1 MASFTDAISTF
12 NPYIQELPIDAMV
25 QVGMYKQQQYD
36 QGVQKIQS
44 YIDNIAG
51 MDIIKDPQKKYL
63 QSKLNELGS
72 NLKKFAAA
80 DFSDN
85 QLVNSVGGMASQ
97 LAKDPI
103 IQSGVYSTARIR
115 KGMQQVEAD
124 KKSGNYN
131 PNNETVFNDDV
142 NKYLNDGKLD
152 SSFNGEYSTFFDYN
166 KFVKEQFD
174 ALKPGGYTF
183 NQIFKTDSNGDPKLV
198 QRRDAKGNPV
208 GKPYYEYS
216 DYMTTVEYEGNMPE
230 VVKSTMNQILSDGRV
245 KKQLGIEGRATYRGY
260 NAEQLNKTLLD
271 TKEEII
277 DNEYD
282 DLLGLLLYK
291 TSGTQTIQGKNIDEL
306 ITAQEEKI
314 ENTTKSY
321 DDMAKMAL
329 ENPDAVKSKLFTDS
343 FVSNATTRYS
353 AMKTKTTIGA
363 NPAADFQFKL
373 TVEANRIQ
381 EAQNKLTYE
390 MNRDA
395 LERQLKERLNTR
407 SVNASI
413 FAASLRGKNAG
424 GIKLIDADGDGIFDS
439 FDEEPGS
446 AGFGGGAG
454 GAGGGG
460 LFAPRPGQQP
470 SDEATY
476 LNSFDSGVETK
487 AANFKNAQS
496 SLIYNGILRAVPSN
510 DKVMERLR
518 TSNPGLSETELMNM
532 MVDRVKRRAGES
544 TDQVRSRLA
553 LQAMTTYGKMTN
565 KQRDANSDFVDSVNM
580 YSQAQKGWSAMSAL
594 NQSINKQIETNAGT
608 EVAKAASLKNIK
620 PLKGEYQGKKFTLT
634 PSQQYDLALYMHG
647 NMSGIGI
654 NYGGRKLAGEQA
666 AKRLSAAGL
675 GFLLDQAERQSGSVA
690 LASGQL
696 LTGAIRGVQSL
707 WAGAKDVLGAQDY
720 ASLDWGSVLNLTKNL
735 DSELFEKAR
744 SEKVKA
750 IKQRYA
756 VQPNLE
762 MSVITGDVETDRS
775 TVRNLSE
782 IAATSVEYGQNLA
795 TRDDVK
801 GFGKAIADP
810 KFLEEGGSLQVRVIN
825 AETGNPQVEVVAG
838 NAEDGRMGA
847 IVLTRDE
854 ALQRGV
860 NVDALYESPQTKA
873 VRDMAGAYGG
883 KTTPLDVKSKD
894 NYYTGN
900 TWFSKNDIP
909 ALRSYPNDVKANFF
923 QQSGRWY
930 GQLYINT
937 PKGVISRTTT
947 GNPNLQ
953 ATVQRVQSLTGPM
966 IDSLSNE

>member
-12 NPYIQELPIDAMV
+12 NPYIQELPIEAMV
-25 QVGMYKQQQYD
+25 QVGMYKQQKYD
-36 QGVQKIQS
+36 EGVQKIQS

-97 LAKDPI
+97 LARDPI
-103 IQSGVYSTARIR
+103 IQRGVYSTARIR
-115 KGMQQVEAD
+115 KGMQQIEAD
-124 KKSGNYN
+124 KKSGAYN
-131 PNNETVFNDDV
+131 PNNEIVFNDEV
-142 NKYLNDGKLD
+142 NSYLNDGKLD

-174 ALKPGGYTF
+174 AIKPGGYTF

-198 QRRDAKGNPV
+198 QRRDEKGNPV
-208 GKPYYEYS
+208 GQPFYEYS

-230 VVKSTMNQILSDGRV
+230 VVKSTMSQILSDGRV
-245 KKQLGIEGRATYRGY
+245 RKQLSIDGRATYRGY
-260 NAEQLNKTLLD
+260 TPEQLNKTLID

-277 DNEYD
+277 DNEYE

-291 TSGTQTIQGKNIDEL
+291 TSGTKQIQGKNIDEL
-306 ITAQEEKI
+306 ISAQKEKI

-329 ENPDAVKSKLFTDS
+329 ENPDAAKAKMFTDA
-343 FVSNATTRYS
+343 FVSNATTRYG
-353 AMKTKTTIGA
+353 AMKTKTTISA

-373 TVEANRIQ
+373 TQEANKVQ
-381 EAQNKLTYE
+381 ADKNKLAYD
-390 MNRDA
+390 MYKDA
-395 LERQLKERLNTR
+395 QDRALKEKLNKNT
-407 SVNASI
+407 VNASLL
-413 FAASLRGKNAG
+413 AASMRGKNAG
-424 GIKLIDADGDGIFDS
+424 TFTLVDNDGDGILDS
-439 FDEEPGS
+439 FTEGPDG
-446 AGFGGGAG
+446 GFGGPG
-454 GAGGGG
+454 GGGGG
-460 LFAPRPGQQP
+460 LFAPPRQGQQP
-470 SDEATY
+470 SDPETYDAAYESGKESAAT
-476 LNSFDSGVETK
+476 
-487 AANFKNAQS
+487 NFKNAQS
-496 SLIYNGILRAVPSN
+496 ALIYDVVLKNLGNNAQTIEKLRSA
-510 DKVMERLR
+510 
-518 TSNPGLSETELMNM
+518 NPGLSQAELVNI
-532 MVDRVKRRAGES
+532 MVDKVKRRAGES
-544 TDQVRSRLA
+544 VEQARARLA
-553 LQAMTTYGKMTN
+553 LQAMSTYGKMT
-565 KQRDANSDFVDSVNM
+565 KQQRDANPDFVDVVNS
-580 YSQAQKGWSAMSAL
+580 YSQAQRAWSAMSAL
-594 NQSINKQIETNAGT
+594 DKSITKDVETKVGLEGAS
-608 EVAKAASLKNIK
+608 AASLKNIK
-620 PLKGEYQGKKFTLT
+620 PITGEYQGKKFTLT
-634 PSQQYDLALYMHG
+634 PSQQYDLALYMNG
-647 NMSGIGI
+647 NLSGIGI
-654 NYGGRKLAGEQA
+654 NYGGREQA
-666 AKRLSAAGL
+666 GIQAGKRLSAAGL
-675 GFLLDQAERQSGSVA
+675 GFLLDQAERQSGHLA
-690 LASGQL
+690 LANGQL
-696 LTGAIRGVQSL
+696 ITGAIRGVQSL

-720 ASLDWGSVLNLTKNL
+720 ATLDWEPILKLTSGL
-735 DSELFEKAR
+735 DNTLLEKAKEAKIK
-744 SEKVKA
+744 S
-750 IKQRYA
+750 IKQRFA

-762 MSVITGDVETDRS
+762 MTIITGDAETDRG
-775 TVRNLSE
+775 TVRNLNE

-801 GFGKAIADP
+801 GFGKAVANP
-810 KFLEEGGSLQVRVIN
+810 KFLEEGGSLQMRVIN
-825 AETGNPQVEVVAG
+825 AETGNPQVEIVAG
-838 NAEDGRMGA
+838 NAEEGRMGA

-883 KTTPLDVKSKD
+883 KTTPLNVKDVE

-900 TWFSKNDIP
+900 TWFSKNDMP

-923 QQSGRWY
+923 QQNGKWY
-930 GQLYINT
+930 GQLYVKT